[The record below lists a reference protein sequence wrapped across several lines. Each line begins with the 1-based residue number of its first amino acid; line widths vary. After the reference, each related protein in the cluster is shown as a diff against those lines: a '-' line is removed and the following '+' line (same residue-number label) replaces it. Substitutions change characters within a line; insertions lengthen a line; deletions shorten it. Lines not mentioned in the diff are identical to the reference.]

1 MMGAARGG
9 GRRTGVAPEVYP
21 AQPKAA
27 CPLCTHAL
35 DAVEAATRLC
45 ACGYQVC
52 AFCFHQLE
60 ETAAAQ
66 GVSPRCPACRAV
78 SPAPQLRAPLPHL
91 PAAEEDLLADDGAG
105 ARRRRDPR
113 GRALRGI
120 EDAAEGTALER
131 RRLAHVRVIQRNLV
145 YVVGLTMAVCREE
158 VRAPATSSGLEPLK
172 CCVSGARFLALRSG
186 AFRARASRARATRSC
201 SSGRTTSASSDASSR
216 CGLRRAQ
223 RSSGAASATRRFI
236 RDGWRY
242 QPRTG
247 AARGRPRTAA
257 RSPRPCCRFARPA
270 HGHFCRFSGIQRSA
284 ARTAWRH

>member
-1 MMGAARGG
+1 MKITFFNDWRL
-9 GRRTGVAPEVYP
+9 GVLKGEDRIVDVSAVVAGIAPTAPHDVINAVIADWATFKGQIAELIAKEAGV
-21 AQPKAA
+21 
-27 CPLCTHAL
+27 PLSS
-35 DAVEAATRLC
+35 V
-45 ACGYQVC
+45 
-52 AFCFHQLE
+52 
-60 ETAAAQ
+60 
-66 GVSPRCPACRAV
+66 
-78 SPAPQLRAPLPHL
+78 QLRAPLPHL

-201 SSGRTTSASSDASSR
+201 TSGRTTSASADASSR